1 MAGSHDLH
9 IWAVASTINNTIAKK
24 RGLVV
29 GQVQSGKTSNYT
41 GLICKAAD
49 AGYKLIV
56 VLAGLHNNLRSQTQ
70 LRLDEG
76 FLGRD
81 TITERI
87 YRENGK
93 PFGAGFIKVAKKL
106 VAHSLTSSKETG
118 DFRIATAAQGTSFDT
133 DEPILLVVKKNVSVL
148 ARLHEWLEVNAAPDP
163 ETGLP
168 IIDSKSLLLIDDE
181 ADHASPNTSGDIDNA
196 TRTNRQIRG
205 LLRLFRKSGYIG
217 YTATPFANIFIDTDR
232 DELFPSNFIIN
243 LKAPSN
249 YIGPEQVFGIARPGD
264 ETPDT
269 VLPMVRTVS
278 DYGDL
283 ASGATG
289 RNRPAPPTALPD
301 SLNLAIRC
309 FILVCAIRR
318 LRGQVN
324 EHNSMMVHISRFT
337 NNQGIL
343 RQLVDSEFDYYQ
355 KGIDQNDPTVLKE
368 MRQTFETDTADYRSF
383 VTTSAEVLAA
393 PNLRV
398 LDEATA
404 LHTWAQVKEH
414 LKAAAAKI
422 QVKEIN
428 GGSADVL

>member
-1 MAGSHDLH
+1 MYHAAITTFRTLLPGDMITLTPETLEQTLNILLSIPHYKELDRDGLSRE
-9 IWAVASTINNTIAKK
+9 IQSLYNIRSEPFAVLEDRNVPWLPDRKADITWSFWNRYRTYLESKDFAPEPLLQLDRLTDAILDRLFDPSIEGMIAKK

-205 LLRLFRKSGYIG
+205 LLRLFRMGSFHG
-217 YTATPFANIFIDTDR
+217 
-232 DELFPSNFIIN
+232 
-243 LKAPSN
+243 
-249 YIGPEQVFGIARPGD
+249 
-264 ETPDT
+264 
-269 VLPMVRTVS
+269 
-278 DYGDL
+278 
-283 ASGATG
+283 
-289 RNRPAPPTALPD
+289 
-301 SLNLAIRC
+301 LN
-309 FILVCAIRR
+309 
-318 LRGQVN
+318 
-324 EHNSMMVHISRFT
+324 
-337 NNQGIL
+337 
-343 RQLVDSEFDYYQ
+343 
-355 KGIDQNDPTVLKE
+355 
-368 MRQTFETDTADYRSF
+368 
-383 VTTSAEVLAA
+383 
-393 PNLRV
+393 
-398 LDEATA
+398 
-404 LHTWAQVKEH
+404 AQ
-414 LKAAAAKI
+414 
-422 QVKEIN
+422 
-428 GGSADVL
+428 